1 MAHILF
7 CKCPPACKVAQ
18 LRIESVHGAKGSE
31 CISHVAVCRDV
42 VASQS
47 RLSDLLCQHS
57 QKNLIL
63 IILQLEHF
71 MRVPNVRIYLVAIL
85 VTMVAP
91 TWPLE

>member
-7 CKCPPACKVAQ
+7 HRSAPAGKVAQ

-47 RLSDLLCQHS
+47 RLSHLLYQHS

-63 IILQLEHF
+63 IILQLKHLCEF
-71 MRVPNVRIYLVAIL
+71 QMSEYI
-85 VTMVAP
+85 
-91 TWPLE
+91 WWQF

>member
-18 LRIESVHGAKGSE
+18 LRIESVHGAKGSKS
-31 CISHVAVCRDV
+31 IPHVAVCCDV

-47 RLSDLLCQHS
+47 RLSHLLYQHS

-63 IILQLEHF
+63 TILQLKHLCEF
-71 MRVPNVRIYLVAIL
+71 QMSEYI
-85 VTMVAP
+85 
-91 TWPLE
+91 WWQF